1 MTRTALT
8 VREIR
13 GFHEARR
20 QAATDELTG
29 LPNRR
34 EFGSRLRSRSPTRR
48 DTTSR
53 WRC

>member
-1 MTRTALT
+1 MARAAFT

-34 EFGSRLRSRSPTRR
+34 EFSSQLRAHLARAGARASRSR
-48 DTTSR
+48 
-53 WRC
+53 C